1 VVSFVG
7 SFLVVFVM
15 IGAVVAYGNKRPAGA
30 PLTWG
35 EAMVGAVFAFFCL
48 FWAYG
53 VVPESWILWSAN
65 EHKWRPDQNL
75 TGPHGTLLKGPI
87 SFSKGGLA
95 DLITVLIYGFMIN
108 AQVVLFIFWNK
119 RGKLQAD
126 AKRDAA
132 AKRGRRRGPL
142 ARKGQLT

>member
-1 VVSFVG
+1 MVAFVG
-7 SFLVVFVM
+7 SFLVVFLM
-15 IGAVVAYGNKRPAGA
+15 IGAVVAYGNKRPAGV
-30 PLTWG
+30 PVTWG
-35 EAMVGAVFAFFCL
+35 EAMVGAVIVFFCL

-53 VVPESWILWSAN
+53 AVPQAWMSWSAN
-65 EHKWRPDQNL
+65 ELKWRPDQYL
-75 TGPHGTLLKGPI
+75 TGPNGSLVKGPI

-126 AKRDAA
+126 AARDDAV
-132 AKRGRRRGPL
+132 RGGRRRGIL
-142 ARKGQLT
+142 SRKGQLT

>member
-1 VVSFVG
+1 MVAFVG

-35 EAMVGAVFAFFCL
+35 EAMVGSVFVFFCL

-65 EHKWRPDQNL
+65 ELKWRPDQFL
-75 TGPHGTLLKGPI
+75 TGPHGTLVKGPI

-108 AQVVLFIFWNK
+108 AQVVLFVFWNK
-119 RGKLQAD
+119 RGKLQAS
-126 AKRDAA
+126 AARDAA
-132 AKRGRRRGPL
+132 AKGGRRRGLL

>member
-1 VVSFVG
+1 MVSFVG
-7 SFLVVFVM
+7 SFLVIFLM
-15 IGAVVAYGNKRPAGA
+15 IGAIVAYGNKRPAGA

-35 EAMVGAVFAFFCL
+35 EAMVGSVIAFFCM

-53 VVPESWILWSAN
+53 VVPQAWILWSAN
-65 EHKWRPDQNL
+65 ELKWRPDQYL
-75 TGPHGTLLKGPI
+75 TGPHGSLVKGPI

-108 AQVVLFIFWNK
+108 VHAVLFVFWNK
-119 RGKLQAD
+119 RGQLQA
-126 AKRDAA
+126 AA
-132 AKRGRRRGPL
+132 ARNEKTGRRRPRNPL